1 MSARE
6 IPTLK
11 SQYAEKVAAD
21 LDLNTGEQ
29 ERIREEIAS
38 LQGRLAGL
46 EQDHALLVGM
56 RAALGDVV
64 TPVPAPRTG
73 GKTATTAAGTT
84 AAAKKT
90 AARKATVRK
99 PAAKSTA
106 SKNTAAKNTAA
117 KNTAD
122 RKAPAVKA
130 EAAEPVKTAPAEP
143 VKAAPESP
151 APAGPAKATKAV
163 KAVKAVKAAKE
174 PAKAKPVAAKE
185 KQVPLAE
192 LIHRHLSGQA
202 EPKTARE
209 IAQALKSADPARN
222 VSDNLVRTTTERLVA
237 RSLVERVKQ
246 GATVYYTALPRHGEA
261 DAVPAVAGGAAAGT
275 EKETENTPAPAT
287 A

>member
-29 ERIREEIAS
+29 ERIRQEIAS
-38 LQGRLAGL
+38 LQERLAGL

-64 TPVPAPRTG
+64 TPVPAPRAG
-73 GKTATTAAGTT
+73 RKTATATAVTTAPAKRTPATKETAKKATVKKAPAKRTAAGGKAT
-84 AAAKKT
+84 AAKK
-90 AARKATVRK
+90 
-99 PAAKSTA
+99 
-106 SKNTAAKNTAA
+106 
-117 KNTAD
+117 
-122 RKAPAVKA
+122 
-130 EAAEPVKTAPAEP
+130 
-143 VKAAPESP
+143 AAP
-151 APAGPAKATKAV
+151 
-163 KAVKAVKAAKE
+163 KE
-174 PAKAKPVAAKE
+174 PAKAAVKEPAKESAKAKAVASKE
-185 KQVPLAE
+185 KQVPLTE

-202 EPKTARE
+202 EPRTARE
-209 IAQALKSADPARN
+209 IAQALKAADPARS

-237 RSLVERVKQ
+237 RSLAERVKQ

-261 DAVPAVAGGAAAGT
+261 GEAPAAADGTAAGTAT
-275 EKETENTPAPAT
+275 EKETENTPVPAG

>member
-1 MSARE
+1 MSVRE

-99 PAAKSTA
+99 PAAK
-106 SKNTAAKNTAA
+106 NTAAKNTAA
-117 KNTAD
+117 KNTVD
-122 RKAPAVKA
+122 RKTPAVKA
-130 EAAEPVKTAPAEP
+130 APAEPEKTAPAEP
-143 VKAAPESP
+143 VKAAPERP
-151 APAGPAKATKAV
+151 APAKAVKATKAT
-163 KAVKAVKAAKE
+163 KAVKAAKE
-174 PAKAKPVAAKE
+174 PAKAKPVATKE

-209 IAQALKSADPARN
+209 IAQALKSADPVRS

-237 RSLVERVKQ
+237 RSLAERVKQ

-261 DAVPAVAGGAAAGT
+261 DAVPALAGGAAAGT
-275 EKETENTPAPAT
+275 EKETENTPEPAT

>member
-29 ERIREEIAS
+29 ERIRQEIAS
-38 LQGRLAGL
+38 LQERLAGL

-64 TPVPAPRTG
+64 TPVPAPRAG
-73 GKTATTAAGTT
+73 RKTEPAAAVTAAPAKRAPAKKETAGKATVKKAT
-84 AAAKKT
+84 VKKAAAK
-90 AARKATVRK
+90 
-99 PAAKSTA
+99 
-106 SKNTAAKNTAA
+106 
-117 KNTAD
+117 
-122 RKAPAVKA
+122 
-130 EAAEPVKTAPAEP
+130 
-143 VKAAPESP
+143 P
-151 APAGPAKATKAV
+151 APAGGKATAAKTAAKGAV
-163 KAVKAVKAAKE
+163 KE
-174 PAKAKPVAAKE
+174 PAKAKAVASKE
-185 KQVPLAE
+185 KQVPLTE

-209 IAQALKSADPARN
+209 IAQALKTADPDRS

-237 RSLVERVKQ
+237 RSLAERVKQ
-246 GATVYYTALPRHGEA
+246 GATVYYTALPHHGEA
-261 DAVPAVAGGAAAGT
+261 DAAPAAADGTAAGTAT
-275 EKETENTPAPAT
+275 EKETENTPVPAG

>member
-29 ERIREEIAS
+29 ERIRQEIAS
-38 LQGRLAGL
+38 LQERLAGL

-64 TPVPAPRTG
+64 TPLPAPRTG
-73 GKTATTAAGTT
+73 GKPATAAAATAAGTT

-90 AARKATVRK
+90 AGRKAAVRK
-99 PAAKSTA
+99 PAAKTA
-106 SKNTAAKNTAA
+106 TGRKKPAAK
-117 KNTAD
+117 
-122 RKAPAVKA
+122 AVKA
-130 EAAEPVKTAPAEP
+130 EPAKAEPLKPAKAAPLKPAKAEPVKPAKERL
-143 VKAAPESP
+143 VKA
-151 APAGPAKATKAV
+151 T
-163 KAVKAVKAAKE
+163 KE
-174 PAKAKPVAAKE
+174 PAKAKAVAAKE
-185 KQVPLAE
+185 KQVPLTE

-209 IAQALKSADPARN
+209 IAQALKAADPDRS

-237 RSLVERVKQ
+237 RSLAERVKQ
-246 GATVYYTALPRHGEA
+246 GATVYYAALPHHGGA
-261 DAVPAVAGGAAAGT
+261 GAAAQAAAPAAAPAAAEGAAAGT
-275 EKETENTPAPAT
+275 EKETENTPAQAS

>member
-29 ERIREEIAS
+29 ERIRQEIAS
-38 LQGRLAGL
+38 LQERLAGL

-64 TPVPAPRTG
+64 TPVPAPRAG
-73 GKTATTAAGTT
+73 RKTEPAAAVTAAPAKRAPAKKETAGKATVKKAT
-84 AAAKKT
+84 VKKAAAKPAAAGGKATAAKT
-90 AARKATVRK
+90 AAKG
-99 PAAKSTA
+99 
-106 SKNTAAKNTAA
+106 
-117 KNTAD
+117 
-122 RKAPAVKA
+122 AV
-130 EAAEPVKTAPAEP
+130 
-143 VKAAPESP
+143 
-151 APAGPAKATKAV
+151 
-163 KAVKAVKAAKE
+163 KE
-174 PAKAKPVAAKE
+174 PAKAKAVASKE
-185 KQVPLAE
+185 KQVPLTE

-209 IAQALKSADPARN
+209 IAQALKTADPDRS

-237 RSLVERVKQ
+237 RSLAERVKQ
-246 GATVYYTALPRHGEA
+246 GATVYYTALPHHGEA
-261 DAVPAVAGGAAAGT
+261 DAAPAAADGTAAGTAT
-275 EKETENTPAPAT
+275 EKETENTPVPAG

>member
-29 ERIREEIAS
+29 ERIRQEIAS
-38 LQGRLAGL
+38 LQERLAGL

-64 TPVPAPRTG
+64 TPVPAPRAG
-73 GKTATTAAGTT
+73 RKTATATAVTTAPAKRAPATKETAKKATVKKAPAKRTAAGGKAT
-84 AAAKKT
+84 AAKK
-90 AARKATVRK
+90 
-99 PAAKSTA
+99 
-106 SKNTAAKNTAA
+106 
-117 KNTAD
+117 
-122 RKAPAVKA
+122 
-130 EAAEPVKTAPAEP
+130 
-143 VKAAPESP
+143 AAP
-151 APAGPAKATKAV
+151 
-163 KAVKAVKAAKE
+163 KE
-174 PAKAKPVAAKE
+174 PAKAAVKEPAKESVKAKAVASKE
-185 KQVPLAE
+185 KQVPLTE

-202 EPKTARE
+202 EPRTARE
-209 IAQALKSADPARN
+209 IAQALKAADPDRS

-237 RSLVERVKQ
+237 RSLAERVKQ

-261 DAVPAVAGGAAAGT
+261 GEAPAAADGTAAGTAT
-275 EKETENTPAPAT
+275 EKETENTPVPAG

>member
-29 ERIREEIAS
+29 ERIRQEIAS
-38 LQGRLAGL
+38 LQERLAGL

-64 TPVPAPRTG
+64 TPVPAPRAGRKTVPAAAVTAAPAKRTPAKG
-73 GKTATTAAGTT
+73 TPAKGTPAKKETAGKPTVKKATVKKAAAKPAAAKPTAAGG
-84 AAAKKT
+84 
-90 AARKATVRK
+90 KAT
-99 PAAKSTA
+99 
-106 SKNTAAKNTAA
+106 
-117 KNTAD
+117 
-122 RKAPAVKA
+122 
-130 EAAEPVKTAPAEP
+130 
-143 VKAAPESP
+143 
-151 APAGPAKATKAV
+151 
-163 KAVKAVKAAKE
+163 AAKE
-174 PAKAKPVAAKE
+174 PAKAKAVASKE
-185 KQVPLAE
+185 KQVPLTE

-202 EPKTARE
+202 EPRTARE
-209 IAQALKSADPARN
+209 IAQALKAADPDRS

-237 RSLVERVKQ
+237 RSLAERVKQ

-261 DAVPAVAGGAAAGT
+261 DAAPAAADGTAAGTAT
-275 EKETENTPAPAT
+275 EKETENTPVPAG

>member
-29 ERIREEIAS
+29 ERIRQEIAS
-38 LQGRLAGL
+38 LQERLAGL

-64 TPVPAPRTG
+64 TPVPAPR
-73 GKTATTAAGTT
+73 AG
-84 AAAKKT
+84 
-90 AARKATVRK
+90 R
-99 PAAKSTA
+99 
-106 SKNTAAKNTAA
+106 
-117 KNTAD
+117 
-122 RKAPAVKA
+122 
-130 EAAEPVKTAPAEP
+130 KTAPAAAVTAAPAKRTPAKGTPAKKETAGKP
-143 VKAAPESP
+143 TVKKETAGKPTVKKATVKKAAAKP
-151 APAGPAKATKAV
+151 AAAKPTAAGGKATAAKT
-163 KAVKAVKAAKE
+163 AAKE
-174 PAKAKPVAAKE
+174 PAKAKAVTSKE
-185 KQVPLAE
+185 KQVPLTE

-202 EPKTARE
+202 EPRTARE
-209 IAQALKSADPARN
+209 IAQALKAADPDRS

-237 RSLVERVKQ
+237 RSLAERVKQ

-261 DAVPAVAGGAAAGT
+261 DAAPAAADGTAAGTAT
-275 EKETENTPAPAT
+275 EKETENTPVPAG

>member
-29 ERIREEIAS
+29 ERIRQEIAS
-38 LQGRLAGL
+38 LQERLAGL

-64 TPVPAPRTG
+64 TPVPAPRAG
-73 GKTATTAAGTT
+73 GKTTTAVAGTAAGTA

-90 AARKATVRK
+90 AARKAAVRK
-99 PAAKSTA
+99 PAAKTA
-106 SKNTAAKNTAA
+106 TG
-117 KNTAD
+117 
-122 RKAPAVKA
+122 RKKPAVKA
-130 EAAEPVKTAPAEP
+130 APAEPAKAVKAESAKAEPVK
-143 VKAAPESP
+143 
-151 APAGPAKATKAV
+151 PAKARL
-163 KAVKAVKAAKE
+163 VKAAKE
-174 PAKAKPVAAKE
+174 PAEAKDTAAKE
-185 KQVPLAE
+185 KQVPLTE

-209 IAQALKSADPARN
+209 IAQALKAADPARSI
-222 VSDNLVRTTTERLVA
+222 SDNLVRTTTERLVA
-237 RSLVERVKQ
+237 RSLAERVKQ
-246 GATVYYTALPRHGEA
+246 GATVYYAALPHHGGA
-261 DAVPAVAGGAAAGT
+261 GAAPAAAEGAAAGT
-275 EKETENTPAPAT
+275 EKETENTPAQAS

>member
-29 ERIREEIAS
+29 QRIREEITS
-38 LQGRLAGL
+38 LQERLAGL

-56 RAALGDVV
+56 RAALGDGV
-64 TPVPAPRTG
+64 TAVPAPRTG
-73 GKTATTAAGTT
+73 RKAATATAATTAT
-84 AAAKKT
+84 AKK
-90 AARKATVRK
+90 AAPRKAAVKK
-99 PAAKSTA
+99 PAAKKATGG
-106 SKNTAAKNTAA
+106 KAA
-117 KNTAD
+117 
-122 RKAPAVKA
+122 AVRA
-130 EAAEPVKTAPAEP
+130 AAEKP
-143 VKAAPESP
+143 VKAAPEKP
-151 APAGPAKATKAV
+151 VKPV
-163 KAVKAVKAAKE
+163 KAVKE
-174 PAKAKPVAAKE
+174 PARAKAVAAKE
-185 KQVPLAE
+185 KQVPLTE

-209 IAQALKSADPARN
+209 IAQALKAADPDRG

-237 RSLVERVKQ
+237 RSLAERVKQ
-246 GATVYYTALPRHGEA
+246 GATVYYTALPHHGESGA
-261 DAVPAVAGGAAAGT
+261 APAVADGAAAGT

>member
-29 ERIREEIAS
+29 ERIRQEIAS
-38 LQGRLAGL
+38 LQERLAGL

-64 TPVPAPRTG
+64 TPVPAPR
-73 GKTATTAAGTT
+73 AG
-84 AAAKKT
+84 
-90 AARKATVRK
+90 R
-99 PAAKSTA
+99 
-106 SKNTAAKNTAA
+106 
-117 KNTAD
+117 
-122 RKAPAVKA
+122 
-130 EAAEPVKTAPAEP
+130 KTAPAAAVTAAPAKRTPAKGTPAKKETAGKP
-143 VKAAPESP
+143 TVKKATVKKAAAKP
-151 APAGPAKATKAV
+151 AAAKPAAAKPTAAGRKATAAKT
-163 KAVKAVKAAKE
+163 AAKE
-174 PAKAKPVAAKE
+174 PAKAQAVASKE
-185 KQVPLAE
+185 KQVPLTE

-202 EPKTARE
+202 EPRTARE
-209 IAQALKSADPARN
+209 IAQALKAADPDRS

-237 RSLVERVKQ
+237 RSLAERVKQ

-261 DAVPAVAGGAAAGT
+261 DAAAADGTAAGTPT
-275 EKETENTPAPAT
+275 EKETENTPVPAG

>member
-1 MSARE
+1 MSVRE

-84 AAAKKT
+84 AAVKKT
-90 AARKATVRK
+90 AARKAAVRK
-99 PAAKSTA
+99 P
-106 SKNTAAKNTAA
+106 AA

-122 RKAPAVKA
+122 RKTPAVKA
-130 EAAEPVKTAPAEP
+130 APAEP
-143 VKAAPESP
+143 VKAAPERP
-151 APAGPAKATKAV
+151 APAKAV
-163 KAVKAVKAAKE
+163 KATKAVKAAKE
-174 PAKAKPVAAKE
+174 PAKAKPVATKE

-209 IAQALKSADPARN
+209 IAQALKSADPVRS

-237 RSLVERVKQ
+237 RSLAERVKQ

-261 DAVPAVAGGAAAGT
+261 DAVPAVAGGADAGT